1 MEGRNPLKKTI
12 LVLLPAIF
20 AQAAG
25 NVFLSMRMKEMGNT
39 DLLALLPRALESPY
53 LWLGIGLLIISFV
66 LFAAALSWADLTLVL
81 PAISLEVVVN
91 VVFAKCF
98 LGELVSLTRWAG
110 VAFIFFGVIL
120 VVRSERKKGPRPQN
134 ALGGDGRI

>member
-1 MEGRNPLKKTI
+1 
-12 LVLLPAIF
+12 
-20 AQAAG
+20 
-25 NVFLSMRMKEMGNT
+25 MKEMGNT

-81 PAISLEVVVN
+81 PAISLEVIVN

-98 LGELVSLTRWAG
+98 LGELVSATRWAG

-120 VVRSERKKGPRPQN
+120 VVRSERKKSPHPQN
-134 ALGGDGRI
+134 ALDGRI